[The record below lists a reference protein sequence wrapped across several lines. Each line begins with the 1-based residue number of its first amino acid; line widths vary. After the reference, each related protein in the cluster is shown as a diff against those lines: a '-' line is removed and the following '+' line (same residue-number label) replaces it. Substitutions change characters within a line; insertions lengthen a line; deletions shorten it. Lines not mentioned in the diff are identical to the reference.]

1 MEVLGRERRQ
11 QRKNLGQD
19 LERAWAPGLFE
30 GKGECCCPKEWIVQR
45 PLRGQGCVFGLG
57 FREQVCQARA
67 EVSRVEIGIMG
78 LPSLYTE
85 VRNCD
90 CRLTSQVGNGT
101 NCLLIRWKRS
111 SIYLLNLS
119 EFLWIVL
126 LSFCLPFDLN
136 EWPRP
141 QNMRP
146 EGIP

>member
-1 MEVLGRERRQ
+1 M
-11 QRKNLGQD
+11 
-19 LERAWAPGLFE
+19 
-30 GKGECCCPKEWIVQR
+30 QR

-67 EVSRVEIGIMG
+67 EVSRVETGVMG

-136 EWPRP
+136 E
-141 QNMRP
+141 
-146 EGIP
+146 